1 MLGFQQNAS
10 AGRQKSPWCRR
21 RSLVAAFPQWR
32 DGPAPQRHSTAVPAT
47 SSWRRAAPASVLR
60 NFVTRWRT
68 QMPFINGRFYMNP
81 AYGRAVEQAR
91 TAAATSHPHQPQ
103 DPNAH
108 WVTMDGRHVLI
119 REAQPGR
126 ASIHEVSQKNR
137 GRRAAIADAA
147 RKHDGDTSMPYT
159 PGHPTCNLFVQ
170 KAVAESGAPKPVVRK
185 ADGTIG
191 APSAAEWANSPVPGW
206 RFLEPGEIPQPGD
219 VAARKENF
227 ADATGHSGIVVSVS
241 KDGVVTAMAAHQS
254 AIGKDM
260 SFQPGSQKSPNNNVY
275 RRYTG
280 D

>member
-1 MLGFQQNAS
+1 
-10 AGRQKSPWCRR
+10 
-21 RSLVAAFPQWR
+21 
-32 DGPAPQRHSTAVPAT
+32 
-47 SSWRRAAPASVLR
+47 
-60 NFVTRWRT
+60 
-68 QMPFINGRFYMNP
+68 MPFINGRFYMNP
-81 AYGRAVEQAR
+81 AYGHAVERAR
-91 TAAATSHPHQPQ
+91 GAQTTSNQHESQQQ
-103 DPNAH
+103 DEEAR
-108 WVTMDGRHVLI
+108 WVTIDGRHVLI
-119 REAQPGR
+119 RETQAGR
-126 ASIHEVSQKNR
+126 PPSHKVSQENR
-137 GRRAAIADAA
+137 GRRVAIADAA

-170 KAVAESGAPKPVVRK
+170 KAVAESGAPKPVVTK
-185 ADGTIG
+185 ADGTKG
-191 APSAAEWANSPVPGW
+191 APGAAEWAGSPVPGW
-206 RFLEPGEIPQPGD
+206 RFLEPGETPQPGD